1 MNSDK
6 QNTDQL
12 AQYSPEERKELER
25 VTRLC
30 LGIVKEDLSRSAP
43 DKKARQEAIDRL
55 LHDQAF

>member
-12 AQYSPEERKELER
+12 TQYSQEERKELER

-43 DKKARQEAIDRL
+43 DKKARQEEIDRL
-55 LHDQAF
+55 LHNQAF

>member
-6 QNTDQL
+6 QKIDEPP
-12 AQYSPEERKELER
+12 QYSQTERKELER